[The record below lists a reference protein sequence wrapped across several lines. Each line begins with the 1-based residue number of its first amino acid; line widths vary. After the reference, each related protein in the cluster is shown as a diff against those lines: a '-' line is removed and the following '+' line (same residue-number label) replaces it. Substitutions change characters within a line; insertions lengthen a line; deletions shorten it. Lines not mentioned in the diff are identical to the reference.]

1 MEYNGTIKIIIGNE
15 FVETRFALSL
25 RLGKESHFK
34 GLPNRPNKPGITE
47 SHAEAW
53 EPVLDILDYYPF
65 ILAN

>member
-1 MEYNGTIKIIIGNE
+1 
-15 FVETRFALSL
+15 LSL
-25 RLGKESHFK
+25 RFGKESHFK